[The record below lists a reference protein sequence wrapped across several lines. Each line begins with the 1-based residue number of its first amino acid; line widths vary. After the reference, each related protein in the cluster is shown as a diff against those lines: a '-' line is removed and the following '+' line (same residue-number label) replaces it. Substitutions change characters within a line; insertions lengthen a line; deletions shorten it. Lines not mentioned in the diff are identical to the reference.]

1 MAEQDTNEPN
11 DSAPAEPDPQLKA
24 FEDIAAR
31 VSNKAAS
38 AHLSRFAPAIKKEI
52 MSAWEESLAPIRE
65 SLASLA
71 KPKEESAGGGDSEL
85 AKLKAE
91 NAKLAAQF
99 QQLSERAQKAEA
111 EKAKELETRLR
122 QEEDRMILETLAEAG
137 VTGKRAQAVALL
149 LREGKGIKRT
159 EDGGVVY
166 EMPGPGG
173 YPDQVPLN
181 EGVRKWL
188 ESDGKEFLP
197 PRNPGG
203 SGGAPSQPGSLARG
217 KRVTEMTPEERR
229 KAKLDAAWSV
239 LDGKRR

>member
-1 MAEQDTNEPN
+1 MAEQDNNESG
-11 DSAPAEPDPQLKA
+11 DSGAAPEADPQIKA

-38 AHLSRFAPAIKKEI
+38 AHLSRFAPAIKKEL

-65 SLASLA
+65 SLANLA
-71 KPKEESAGGGDSEL
+71 KPREESDPKGDPEL

-122 QEEDRMILETLAEAG
+122 QEEDRMIMETLAEAG

-166 EMPGPGG
+166 EMQGPGG
-173 YPDQVPLN
+173 YPDQVPLS

-188 ESDGKEFLP
+188 EADGKEFLP

-203 SGGAPSQPGSLARG
+203 SGAVAASPGQPRG
-217 KRVTEMTPEERR
+217 KRLAEMSPEERR
-229 KAKLDAAWSV
+229 KAKLDQAWSV
-239 LDGKRR
+239 LSGKPR